1 MVVVS
6 HLLAALSRIVRSP
19 SRLPAS
25 PCAPPLVFPHR
36 LLPSSAAAAA
46 SSSDSFSV
54 KDYLVSR
61 CGLTQAQALKA
72 APRLSHLRS
81 RAKPEAVLTYLES
94 TLGVP
99 AADIGRA
106 VVMDPSFLCYNVERT
121 LAPRVAE
128 LRGLGLSPDEI
139 ARLVPLAPNS
149 FRSRFLRDNVEF
161 WVANF
166 GSFDRLLRVLSWC
179 SGLLTRDP
187 DKTARP
193 NVAFLRQCGLDISKV
208 ACAPRFSALL
218 FTMNLE
224 LVKETV
230 QRVEELGIDRGAR
243 MFHHALAVLAFIGKE
258 VVARRIRLLHSI
270 GFSKDDVLA
279 MVRKQPH
286 VLGMSEKKLQGNMDF
301 LARDAGLE
309 VPYIVRRPA
318 LLMYSVERR
327 LLPRHSLLKI
337 LKAKELL
344 KDDRDYYAT
353 ASVCEKIF
361 VEKFVHPF
369 KKQVPGLIDDYASKC
384 LGKVTN
390 GIA

>member
-6 HLLAALSRIVRSP
+6 HLQAALSRIVRSR

-25 PCAPPLVFPHR
+25 PYAPPLVFPHR
-36 LLPSSAAAAA
+36 LLPSSAA

-72 APRLSHLRS
+72 AARLSHLRS

-99 AADIGRA
+99 AADVGRA
-106 VVMDPSFLCYNVERT
+106 VVIDPNFLCSNVERT

-128 LRGLGLSPDEI
+128 LRGLGLSQDEI

-149 FRSRFLRDNVEF
+149 FRSKFLRGNVEF
-161 WVANF
+161 WLAQF
-166 GSFDRLLRVLSWC
+166 GSFDTLLHVLRWS
-179 SGLLTRDP
+179 SGLLTMNL

-208 ACAPRFSALL
+208 ACTTLFSTRL

-224 LVKETV
+224 AFKETV
-230 QRVEELGIDRGAR
+230 QRVEELGIDCGAR
-243 MFHHALAVLAFIGKE
+243 TFRQALAIFALTGKE
-258 VVARRIRLLHSI
+258 VVSRRIQLLLSV

-279 MVRKQPH
+279 MVRKQPR

-301 LARDAGLE
+301 LVRDVGLE
-309 VPYIVRRPA
+309 LPYIVRRPA

-327 LLPRHSLLKI
+327 LLPRHSLLKV

-344 KDDRDYYAT
+344 KNDLDYYFT
-353 ASVCEKIF
+353 ASLGEKIF
-361 VEKFVHPF
+361 VEKFVHGF
-369 KKQVPGLIDDYASKC
+369 EKQVPGLIDDHASKC